1 MVGVQGSALNKWPRG
16 VATLRDMDT
25 ASSSSPP
32 TDKSNG
38 KGIYNLTLKS
48 DETLDQTKSI
58 KQPDVGEEVY
68 GCISAGYS
76 SNEWWK
82 GGQFPTIEYE
92 AEIPIKQRKKR
103 GNYAPDAGHFSAVG
117 RKWTGGIEGVKE
129 CTDFACIP
137 TENLP
142 LVANSKFPIK
152 YWIEKGGTVAES
164 KMVEIPSGAGFTSGA
179 LVRPL
184 AFSKKAEEI
193 PNGALAI
200 PVSGGGYACKLSN
213 VPISTAHAILNRC
226 KEISISGSVSM
237 TLTRTTAKCEGP
249 LTSTKVWE
257 DEERVGCPPGT
268 CLNKGGSE
276 TIQCVSTQAVTKVK
290 LSGAVDM
297 TAYRYKQLA
306 NVWKDDPETID
317 LSGNYFY
324 GSKENGAYLRKFASS
339 YCDYP
344 SDSEAMKGVPN
355 PTIEKIG
362 QFEKQTKL
370 SSGCLVY
377 PETNASILL
386 ATEEKNLASIELNL
400 KDCQKSGTKYSLD
413 HYYSINQFVSS
424 VHPGGARVARDISPL
439 LISGPSL
446 SCRFNGSGWDWTG
459 VGSDKAEDLYTKKCK
474 DGNNFPDYKGKWN
487 STGIKTTI
495 ESGKCEAGLFGLMRY
510 GRSMA
515 EGCKCGDPCSSSL
528 CKSDYGTLK
537 LRCEC
542 TPLCS
547 FSDDENQNP
556 CLGEYPPSC
565 DGFYGFAFDIGK
577 YVGVETDA
585 STRMHTIAPI
595 PLSAKSDTKT
605 EDLTLFWNG
614 FISDNPEMGMGGVL
628 GMPLMLG
635 EESAA
640 TALLVLKDNST
651 TTYEKRSVG
660 ALTIVCQS
668 WSTSVPLWT
677 VLGKAKKTT
686 CKGAVGATNVYGT
699 TTKGFPSKSCNEC
712 ERYERCCSE
721 AGCNGFSGE
730 ETECCDSVNCGIAD
744 PCGFAAEPSAV
755 EKGCD
760 KNMFNNC
767 AGSCE
772 FDGEG
777 ENCGCCNCHPDGG
790 PDHEF
795 CDIQCP
801 PMITCAPYTVT
812 KDHKALGCY
821 GDAHE
826 EDDYVASANLTLTF
840 KLFTQ
845 ME

>member
-38 KGIYNLTLKS
+38 KGIYNLTLTS

-92 AEIPIKQRKKR
+92 AEVPIKQRRKR
-103 GNYAPDAGHFSAVG
+103 PNYAPDVNHFSAVG
-117 RKWTGGIEGVKE
+117 RKWTGG
-129 CTDFACIP
+129 TDFACIP

-152 YWIEKGGTVAES
+152 YWVEKDA

-179 LVRPL
+179 LVRPA

-193 PNGALAI
+193 PSGAVAI

-213 VPISTAHAILNRC
+213 VPIRTAHAILNRC
-226 KEISISGSVSM
+226 KEISISGSASM
-237 TLTRTTAKCEGP
+237 TLTRTTARCEGP
-249 LTSTKVWE
+249 TTSTKVWE
-257 DEERVGCPPGT
+257 DEQRIGCPPGT

-276 TIQCVSTQAVTKVK
+276 QLSCVSTQAVTKVK
-290 LSGAVDM
+290 LSGDVDM

-306 NVWKDDPETID
+306 NVWKDPETID

-324 GSKENGAYLRKFASS
+324 GSKEDGAYLRKFASS

-344 SDSEAMKGVPN
+344 SDSEAMEGIPN

-386 ATEEKNLASIELNL
+386 ATEEKNLASIELGL
-400 KDCQKSGTKYSLD
+400 KDCKKSGTTYSLN
-413 HYYSINQFVSS
+413 HYYSTNGFSSS

-459 VGSDKAEDLYTKKCK
+459 LGSDKAEDLYTRECK
-474 DGNNFPDYKGKWN
+474 DNGGDGDGNNFPDYKGKWN
-487 STGIKTTI
+487 STGISTTI
-495 ESGKCEAGLFGLMRY
+495 VSGQCEAGLIGLMRY
-510 GRSMA
+510 DRSMSDGC
-515 EGCKCGDPCSSSL
+515 ECGTPCTGCKSN
-528 CKSDYGTLK
+528 YGTLK
-537 LRCEC
+537 LACEC
-542 TPLCS
+542 TPLCVPPPS
-547 FSDDENQNP
+547 PNPDENNKNP
-556 CLGEYPPSC
+556 CFSGEYPPSC

-585 STRMHTIAPI
+585 STRMHVIAPI

-605 EDLTLFWNG
+605 EDLTLFWYG
-614 FISDNPEMGMGGVL
+614 FISDNTEMGGLL
-628 GMPLMLG
+628 GMPLILG

-640 TALLVLKDNST
+640 TALLSLKDNST
-651 TTYEKRSVG
+651 TKYEKRSVG

-686 CKGAVGATNVYGT
+686 CAGGFGPTNVYGT
-699 TTKGFPSKSCNEC
+699 STQGFPVKSCNEC
-712 ERYERCCSE
+712 DRYERCCAE
-721 AGCNGFSGE
+721 AGCNGFNGE
-730 ETECCDSVNCGIAD
+730 ETECCKSVYCDIAD
-744 PCGFAAEPSAV
+744 PCGFAVRSGNVGTE
-755 EKGCD
+755 CD
-760 KNMFNNC
+760 GNLSTTC
-767 AGSCE
+767 SSGCE

-777 ENCGCCNCHPDGG
+777 ENCGCCNCVEGGG
-790 PDHEF
+790 PDHDF
-795 CDIQCP
+795 CDIPCP
-801 PMITCAPYTVT
+801 PMIECAPYTET
-812 KDHKALGCY
+812 KGHVAMGCY

-826 EDDYVASANLTLTF
+826 EDDYEASANLTLEF
-840 KLFTQ
+840 KLFTE